1 MTEISE
7 LVGIK
12 GKSGT
17 LLPKI
22 ENTGRGYIQRGR
34 GNRINEH
41 KSRIIGF
48 IVPVQYWGSD
58 ISGSQL
64 DIGSVCIYS

>member
-1 MTEISE
+1 MTEISG

-34 GNRINEH
+34 GSRINEH

-48 IVPVQYWGSD
+48 IVPMQY
-58 ISGSQL
+58 
-64 DIGSVCIYS
+64 

>member
-1 MTEISE
+1 MDYHHLELTRERGELRMTEISG

-48 IVPVQYWGSD
+48 IVPVQY
-58 ISGSQL
+58 
-64 DIGSVCIYS
+64 